1 MLYKKE
7 LQKTNQTEFR
17 VDKVTEQKSDKLY
30 CKWKSYD
37 NSFKNWMGKKIY
49 PYVKWVIVQN
59 NILAVKKIRLIRFF
73 KLCNK
78 IWFKKA
84 TAVDISLFTEISD
97 LASLKSD
104 VDELDIDKFIT
115 VLVDL
120 SNVSKAYT
128 SY

>member
-1 MLYKKE
+1 
-7 LQKTNQTEFR
+7 
-17 VDKVTEQKSDKLY
+17 
-30 CKWKSYD
+30 
-37 NSFKNWMGKKIY
+37 MGKKIY

-84 TAVDISLFTEISD
+84 TAVDILFTEISD

-120 SNVSKAYT
+120 SNVSKGYT